1 MNAHPSCLLSWIL
14 KIAVIRSQYYL
25 SLLFSVPAIPW
36 TEVLSGLQS
45 SGSQRAG
52 QDWMTKHSLTPS
64 EVMLVSIMF
73 AAASALK
80 LFVSCYSRVTGIWG
94 FPASLDIPWRRAWL
108 PTPVF
113 LENNMDRGAWLA
125 TVHRVTKSRTWLKQ
139 LGTNNWNIV
148 SFKKLFEYLIPTFFH
163 WSRTCY
169 SDLLLH
175 TYCFM
180 YSGSLSCAVSSLR
193 AEVF

>member
-1 MNAHPSCLLSWIL
+1 MKLLFPSIDQHLMNAHPSCLLSWIL

-73 AAASALK
+73 AAASAWK

-94 FPASLDIPWRRAWL
+94 FPAWWPLRMVHPSIRHRGEAQGHLREVKSGGGE
-108 PTPVF
+108 PT
-113 LENNMDRGAWLA
+113 
-125 TVHRVTKSRTWLKQ
+125 HS
-139 LGTNNWNIV
+139 IV
-148 SFKKLFEYLIPTFFH
+148 PGEEGQPI
-163 WSRTCY
+163 C
-169 SDLLLH
+169 
-175 TYCFM
+175 
-180 YSGSLSCAVSSLR
+180 
-193 AEVF
+193 